1 MTDDWS
7 MGVLKSCLLDLL
19 RQLEDKDFPLILCG
33 GFGLY
38 LKQLDLQERRDD
50 YHPLLPNEQWPRPRT
65 TGDLDI
71 LIRTEILTDAQRFKL
86 LRGVLDNLGYRPI
99 PGAEYMQF
107 VRRLDNGSDVKVDL
121 LTGPVAA
128 TLVDKV
134 TIRDR
139 RIRPA
144 GQSVGPHAHRAD
156 EAVGFQENLQ
166 TIWVEGCCTDG
177 RSYRGSVSVPQAI
190 TFLMMKLFAFR
201 DRNQDP
207 DKDFA
212 RHHAMDLYRVVAML
226 DHDEFRQTR
235 SAICDHWNG
244 DVVREAGQLVNK
256 HFSESTALGLIRL
269 QEHDLF
275 ESGMDVQEFS
285 QALVDLFAK
294 P

>member
-19 RQLEDKDFPLILCG
+19 RELEDKDFPLILCG

-38 LKQLDLQERRDD
+38 LKQLDLQARGDN
-50 YHPLLPNEQWPRPRT
+50 YYPLLPNEQWPRPRT
-65 TGDLDI
+65 TDDLDI
-71 LIRTEILTDAQRFKL
+71 LIRTEILVDPERFKL
-86 LRGVLDNLGYRPI
+86 LRRALDDLEYRPI

-107 VRRLDNGSDVKVDL
+107 VRRLDNGNDVKVDL

-128 TLVDKV
+128 TLIDKLN
-134 TIRDR
+134 IGDR

-144 GQSVGPHAHRAD
+144 GQSVGLHAHRTD

-166 TIWVEGCCTDG
+166 MIPVEGLCTDAQP
-177 RSYRGSVSVPQAI
+177 YRGNIAVPQAF
-190 TFLMMKLFAFR
+190 TFLLMKLFAFR
-201 DRNQDP
+201 DRNQDAE
-207 DKDFA
+207 KDFA
-212 RHHAMDLYRVVAML
+212 RHHATDLYRVAAML
-226 DHDEFRQTR
+226 DHDEFQQTR
-235 SAICDHWNG
+235 SAICNHWG
-244 DVVREAGQLVNK
+244 RDTVQEARRIVNEL
-256 HFSESTALGLIRL
+256 FSESTTLGLIRL

-285 QALVDLFAK
+285 QALTDLFAE